1 MATIKHFPHY
11 LNARN
16 DRKVRKGRLQLGI
29 EFYAIYFMVLEVLAE
44 QKGFRYPLADLDI
57 LADDFGTSIQKI
69 QLVITQYDLFEI
81 DPIEQF
87 FSPAQHLALQ
97 PYLEKMEHYR
107 LMGKKSALSRKL
119 KAKQQIE
126 ELEKLSVKD
135 SIQPAFNDGST
146 QVTTYAEQLTNITN
160 ITNITN
166 KLTNK
171 LDKYT
176 HTLTTEDWLK
186 EYCKGKSAAYKADMR
201 KRIIAN
207 DEIAMLAYQEWK
219 NEKLKKYQEIE
230 QEQIIKTYDYSKMIG
245 GKINGQVVKQVI
257 NDPESSYIDIRL
269 ENDELMTNIAKTE
282 AYTWIHNSKKETTA

>member
-16 DRKVRKGRLQLGI
+16 DRKIRKGRLQLGI

-44 QKGFRYPLADLDI
+44 QKDFRYPLTDLDI

-81 DPIEQF
+81 DPIDQF

-107 LMGKKSALSRKL
+107 LMGKKSALARKL
-119 KAKQQIE
+119 KTERQIE
-126 ELEKLSVKD
+126 EMKKFSQGD
-135 SIQPAFNDGST
+135 SSQPALNDSST
-146 QVTTYAEQLTNITN
+146 QVTTYAEQL
-160 ITNITN
+160 TNITN

-201 KRIIAN
+201 KKIIAN
-207 DEIAMLAYQEWK
+207 DEIAMLSYEEWK
-219 NEKLKKYQEIE
+219 NEKLKQYKEIE
-230 QEQIIKTYDYSKMIG
+230 QEQIVKTYDYSIMVG
-245 GKINGQVVKQVI
+245 AKINGQVIKHVI
-257 NDPESSYIDIRL
+257 NDPASNYIDIKL
-269 ENDELMTNIAKTE
+269 ENDELMVAIEKTKVLS
-282 AYTWIHNSKKETTA
+282 WIHKGKDEIA

>member
-16 DRKVRKGRLQLGI
+16 DRKIRKGRLQLGI

-44 QKGFRYPLADLDI
+44 QKDFRYPLTDLDI

-69 QLVITQYDLFEI
+69 ELVITQYDLFEI
-81 DPIEQF
+81 DPIDHF

-107 LMGKKSALSRKL
+107 LMGKKSALARKL
-119 KAKQQIE
+119 KTERQIE
-126 ELEKLSVKD
+126 EMKKFSQGD
-135 SIQPAFNDGST
+135 SSQPALNDSST
-146 QVTTYAEQLTNITN
+146 QVTTYAEQL
-160 ITNITN
+160 TNITN

-201 KRIIAN
+201 KKIIAN
-207 DEIAMLAYQEWK
+207 DEIAMLSYEEWK
-219 NEKLKKYQEIE
+219 NEKLKQYKEIE
-230 QEQIIKTYDYSKMIG
+230 QEQIVKTYDYSTMVG
-245 GKINGQVVKQVI
+245 SKINGQVIKQVI
-257 NDPESSYIDIRL
+257 NDPASNYIDIKL
-269 ENDELMTNIAKTE
+269 ENDELMAAVEKTKVFS
-282 AYTWIHNSKKETTA
+282 WIHKGKEETA

>member
-16 DRKVRKGRLQLGI
+16 DRKIRKGRLQLGI

-44 QKGFRYPLADLDI
+44 QKDFRYPLTDLDI

-69 QLVITQYDLFEI
+69 ELVITQYDLFEI
-81 DPIEQF
+81 DPIDHF

-107 LMGKKSALSRKL
+107 LMGKKSALARKL
-119 KAKQQIE
+119 KTEQQIE
-126 ELEKLSVKD
+126 EIKKLSQGD
-135 SIQPAFNDGST
+135 STQPTLNDSST
-146 QVTTYAEQLTNITN
+146 QVTTYAEQL
-160 ITNITN
+160 TNITN

-186 EYCKGKSAAYKADMR
+186 EYCKGKSVAYKADMR

-207 DEIAMLAYQEWK
+207 DEIAMLSYEEWK
-219 NEKLKKYQEIE
+219 NEKLKQYKEIE
-230 QEQIIKTYDYSKMIG
+230 QEQIVKTYDYSIMVG
-245 GKINGQVVKQVI
+245 AKINGQVIKHVI
-257 NDPESSYIDIRL
+257 NDPASNYIDIKL
-269 ENDELMTNIAKTE
+269 ENDELMVAIEKTKVLS
-282 AYTWIHNSKKETTA
+282 WIHKGKDEIA